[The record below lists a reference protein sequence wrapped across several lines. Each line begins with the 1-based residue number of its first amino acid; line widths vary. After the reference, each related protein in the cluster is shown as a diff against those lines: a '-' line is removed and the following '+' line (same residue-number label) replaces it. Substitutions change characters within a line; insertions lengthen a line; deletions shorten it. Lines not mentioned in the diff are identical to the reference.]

1 MSGPKVVRIVSR
13 EEMLAIC
20 RGLLA
25 RVDAALAEWAGT
37 DGVSED
43 DLAVVRRRRE
53 ELGRLLDA
61 GRFLDL
67 QKQVPREEAFLRS
80 DRATRAAQAAAAA
93 AQEKAAERR
102 RGEAGR
108 ALLAALRR
116 QGAALEPQLERAL
129 DATAGGA
136 PDPAAMRRGFAL
148 LTAGSGAEVGLDQ
161 ERARSL
167 KDGDD
172 RASFAD
178 WLARQPMP
186 PSDPAIE
193 RLEARLAELAGA
205 AGREAAAPL
214 TARLQRAQEEAPPRR
229 GLLLDSLEMD
239 LGLALAEAKRRADLD
254 QEIRLVFAELSE
266 GGSPALVA
274 FEERRR
280 ASDALE
286 ALGALLIEAR
296 ETLARERE
304 GRGAAAR
311 RSAVLE
317 ALSGLGYE
325 VREGLA
331 TAWVQEG
338 RVVLRKPAQP
348 GYGVEI
354 SGDPAAARLQMRAV
368 ALTGDTA
375 GPDPARDRDAE
386 TLWCGDVAALQT
398 RLAAEGGGLTIEKAL
413 PIGATPLKRVA
424 EPTASRTEAREGP
437 GQRTLPPLR

>member
-13 EEMLAIC
+13 EEILAIC

-25 RVDAALAEWAGT
+25 RVDAALAEWAGA
-37 DGVSED
+37 DGVSEA
-43 DLAVVRRRRE
+43 DLEVARRRRK
-53 ELGRLLDA
+53 ELSRLLEA

-67 QKQVPREEAFLRS
+67 QKQATREEAFLRS
-80 DRATRAAQAAAAA
+80 DRATRATQAAAAA
-93 AQEKAAERR
+93 AQERAMERR

-108 ALLAALRR
+108 ALLAALHR
-116 QGAALEPQLERAL
+116 QGAMLEPQLERAL
-129 DATAGGA
+129 AAMADGA
-136 PDPAAMRRGFAL
+136 PDPDAMRRGFAL
-148 LTAGSGAEVGLDQ
+148 LTARSGAEAGLDQ

-167 KDGDD
+167 KEGDD

-178 WLARQPMP
+178 WLARQPTP
-186 PSDPAIE
+186 PSDPALE
-193 RLEARLAELAGA
+193 RLEARLAELAGV

-214 TARLQRAQEEAPPRR
+214 MVRLQRAQEEVPPRR

-239 LGLALAEAKRRADLD
+239 LGLTLAEAKRRADLE

-266 GGSPALVA
+266 GGSTALVA
-274 FEERRR
+274 LEELRGT
-280 ASDALE
+280 SDALE
-286 ALGALLIEAR
+286 ALGALLVQAR
-296 ETLARERE
+296 ETLERERE
-304 GRGAAAR
+304 VRGAAAR

-331 TAWVQEG
+331 TAWVEEG

-354 SGDPAAARLQMRAV
+354 SGDPAAARFQMRAV
-368 ALTGDTA
+368 ALMGGTA

-386 TLWCGDVAALQT
+386 TLWCGDVAALEA
-398 RLAAEGGGLTIEKAL
+398 RLAAEGGGLTIVKAL
-413 PIGATPLKRVA
+413 PIGATPLKRVT

>member
-13 EEMLAIC
+13 EEILALC

-25 RVDAALAEWAGT
+25 RVDAALADWAGA
-37 DGVSED
+37 DGVSEA
-43 DLAVVRRRRE
+43 DLVVARRRRE
-53 ELGRLLDA
+53 DLGDLLDA

-67 QKQVPREEAFLRS
+67 QKQAPLEEAFLRS
-80 DRATRAAQAAAAA
+80 DRAARAAQAAAAV
-93 AQEKAAERR
+93 AQERAAERR
-102 RGEAGR
+102 RGETGR
-108 ALLAALRR
+108 ALLAALHR
-116 QGAALEPQLERAL
+116 QGAVLDPQLVQAL
-129 DATAGGA
+129 DPMPGDA
-136 PDPAAMRRGFAL
+136 PDPAAIRRGFAL
-148 LTAGSGAEVGLDQ
+148 LTAGSGAEAGLDR
-161 ERARSL
+161 ERARNL
-167 KDGDD
+167 KEGDD

-178 WLARQPMP
+178 WLARQPPP

-193 RLEARLAELAGA
+193 RLEARLAELTGA
-205 AGREAAAPL
+205 AGQEAAAPL
-214 TARLQRAQEEAPPRR
+214 AVRLQRAQEEAPPRR

-239 LGLALAEAKRRADLD
+239 LGLALAEAKRRANLD

-274 FEERRR
+274 LEERRR
-280 ASDALE
+280 ASDALD
-286 ALGALLIEAR
+286 ALGALLVQAR

-304 GRGAAAR
+304 SRGSAAR

-331 TAWVQEG
+331 TAWVEEG
-338 RVVLRKPAQP
+338 RVVLRKPTLP

-368 ALTGDTA
+368 ALMGGTA
-375 GPDPARDRDAE
+375 GSDPARDRDAE
-386 TLWCGDVAALQT
+386 TLWCGDVAALQA
-398 RLAAEGGGLTIEKAL
+398 RLATEGGGLTIERAL
-413 PIGATPLKRVA
+413 PVGATPLKRVA
-424 EPTASRTEAREGP
+424 EPTVPRTEAREGP